1 MVHKNIGNQVTEFTL
16 LIQVRMFRSLGK
28 WTLEMWVQAQQ
39 VIMKVVQLRQHMK
52 KDDSYIHGRLYEQ
65 GASRRPRKMLLQKD
79 LKSHATKDNGFVLLN
94 LTSGQGF
101 LVGFF
106 DLLGYCI
113 MANKLIQFLKQYTI
127 YQEFCAMLI
136 GSNGKS
142 SLHKQR
148 GGR

>member
-113 MANKLIQFLKQYTI
+113 MANKLLQFLKQYTI
-127 YQEFCAMLI
+127 YLGILCNVNWIKWKILPP
-136 GSNGKS
+136 
-142 SLHKQR
+142 
-148 GGR
+148 